1 MQPFPF
7 YSSPFER
14 FWRKTSGI
22 VRYCSLHENLQ
33 LVSAEILIAAL
44 SHSQLP
50 QEPHI
55 SRMPKTGLSRCVLG
69 WSVRTVSPGG
79 GTSRNDGSG
88 TCPAAAPSQQRAFHV
103 GGQSQIEFRVIAD
116 CIDQSNNWM
125 GRFWWKL
132 SDAPFHPIHTE
143 IEYMA
148 LRCRWLVFVT
158 ELCLS
163 PCPRQSFSTPARAFP
178 RHPNPH
184 PHPRPPPV
192 VTREGSRCAARLSP
206 PPFIPSRLLS
216 TPKPSHLFYLFIP
229 HPPIVPSPAV
239 LLLRFIRCVPIV
251 PCHHFSP
258 LATAKREKRGCVV
271 VLCLVACGW
280 R

>member
-7 YSSPFER
+7 CSSPFER

-22 VRYCSLHENLQ
+22 VRCCSLHENLQ

-55 SRMPKTGLSRCVLG
+55 SRMPKTGLSRCVCSYRQPRRRHFQERRFWNMPRRG
-69 WSVRTVSPGG
+69 AQPTTG
-79 GTSRNDGSG
+79 
-88 TCPAAAPSQQRAFHV
+88 FHI
-103 GGQSQIEFRVIAD
+103 GGQSQIEFRVIGD

-148 LRCRWLVFVT
+148 LRCRWLVFIT
-158 ELCLS
+158 ALCLS

-192 VTREGSRCAARLSP
+192 VTREGSRCVARP
-206 PPFIPSRLLS
+206 PPPAIHPLS
-216 TPKPSHLFYLFIP
+216 SSLHPRAFSLILFI
-229 HPPIVPSPAV
+229 HPSSAYRPISSCFASSIYPLRSHCSVPPFV
-239 LLLRFIRCVPIV
+239 
-251 PCHHFSP
+251 
-258 LATAKREKRGCVV
+258 
-271 VLCLVACGW
+271 
-280 R
+280 